1 MFSIHFQG
9 KQCNITI
16 IQVYSPATDAEE
28 AEIDQVYEDL
38 QDLLEQHKNMP
49 FSI

>member
-1 MFSIHFQG
+1 MISIHFQG

-16 IQVYSPATDAEE
+16 IQVYSPATDAK
-28 AEIDQVYEDL
+28 AEINQVYEDL